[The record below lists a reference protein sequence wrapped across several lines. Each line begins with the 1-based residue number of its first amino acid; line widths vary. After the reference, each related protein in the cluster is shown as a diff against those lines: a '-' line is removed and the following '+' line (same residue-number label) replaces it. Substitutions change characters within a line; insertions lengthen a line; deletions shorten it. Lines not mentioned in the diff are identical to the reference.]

1 MDIRDIKYFLAIAEE
16 GSITAAA
23 KRLHIAQPP
32 LSRHMRELEQQLGV
46 QLFERGKRRVRLT
59 EAGVFLRTRAEQII
73 DLLSATTTE
82 LRDFYIGDRGTLSI
96 GAVTSVAGTLLP
108 QLIKQ
113 FRERYPHVVF
123 RLREGES
130 RRITELLDSGI
141 IDLGMVKLPF
151 DTELYDSISLPDE
164 PLVAVFR
171 PDHPHAIHSASGS
184 VNLQELADKP
194 LLIHRKFEPLL
205 TKSFEQIGCPPTI
218 LCESDDV
225 MPMLAWADAGIGL
238 AIVPRSAFSLIHS
251 TRLIAQEI
259 VNPALITGSA
269 VIWVRNRY
277 LPATAHHFLGL
288 FGSKTGESKRLA
300 KDG

>member
-1 MDIRDIKYFLAIAEE
+1 MDIRDIKYFLAVAEE
-16 GSITAAA
+16 GNITAAA

-32 LSRHMRELEQQLGV
+32 LSRHMKELEERLGV
-46 QLFERGKRRVRLT
+46 HLFERGKRKVRLT
-59 EAGVFLRTRAEQII
+59 EAGVFLRTRAEQIV

-82 LRDFYIGDRGTLSI
+82 LKDFYTGDRGTLSI

-108 QLIKQ
+108 QLINI

-151 DTELYDSISLPDE
+151 DADLYDSISLPDE

-171 PDHPHAIHSASGS
+171 PESPHAIRSAASS
-184 VNLQELADKP
+184 ISLRELADKP
-194 LLIHRKFEPLL
+194 LLIHRKFEPLI
-205 TKSFEQIGCPPTI
+205 TKSYEQIGCTPAI

-225 MPMLAWADAGIGL
+225 MPMLAWADAGIGM
-238 AIVPRSAFSLIHS
+238 AVVPRSAFSLIHS
-251 TRLIAQEI
+251 TRLIAKEI
-259 VNPALITGSA
+259 VNPSLMTGSA

-277 LPATAHHFLGL
+277 LPATAHHFLAL
-288 FGSKTGESKRLA
+288 FDNRKIELVLA
-300 KDG
+300 KH

>member
-1 MDIRDIKYFLAIAEE
+1 VDIRDIKYFLAIAEE
-16 GSITAAA
+16 GNITAAA

-32 LSRHMRELEQQLGV
+32 LSRHLKELEEQLGV
-46 QLFERGKRRVRLT
+46 QLFERGKRKVKLT
-59 EAGVFLRTRAEQII
+59 EAGIFLRTRAEQII
-73 DLLSATTTE
+73 DLLNATTTE
-82 LRDFYIGDRGTLSI
+82 LKDFYIGDRGTLAI

-108 QLIKQ
+108 QLIKK
-113 FRERYPHVVF
+113 FRESYPNVVF

-151 DTELYDSISLPDE
+151 DTDLYDSISLPNE

-171 PDHPHAIHSASGS
+171 PEHPHAICSDADSI
-184 VNLQELADKP
+184 NLRELADKQ
-194 LLIHRKFEPLL
+194 LLIHRKFEVMI
-205 TKSFEQIGCPPTI
+205 TKSYEQLGLTPSI

-225 MPMLAWADAGIGL
+225 MPLLAWADAGIGM
-238 AIVPRSAFSLIHS
+238 AIVPKSAFSLIHS
-251 TRLIAQEI
+251 TRLIAKEI
-259 VNPALITGSA
+259 VNPSLVTGSA

-288 FGSKTGESKRLA
+288 FGNRNIEGKRVLA
-300 KDG
+300 GQ